1 MESRT
6 SKQKEM
12 LKSVQ
17 SVLSETLSY
26 PAMSI
31 PNRGAVQ
38 TARGDGQV
46 AVRDACF
53 VGQRC
58 LALLMSADAMWRYLS
73 LGRRNWDAS
82 GILMTAKGKTRHK
95 GKARWRGA
103 RRATRGCRS
112 VTWPKL
118 LGSARNHSEEA
129 EAGPYLTL
137 PTPSCASTDS
147 EVSIPNYFTLALVT
161 CTLFT

>member
-12 LKSVQ
+12 IKSVQ

-103 RRATRGCRS
+103 RQGDAEASRGRNC
-112 VTWPKL
+112 
-118 LGSARNHSEEA
+118 SARLGIIPRRLRRVH
-129 EAGPYLTL
+129 TL
-137 PTPSCASTDS
+137 HFLHP
-147 EVSIPNYFTLALVT
+147 LARVLI
-161 CTLFT
+161 LR